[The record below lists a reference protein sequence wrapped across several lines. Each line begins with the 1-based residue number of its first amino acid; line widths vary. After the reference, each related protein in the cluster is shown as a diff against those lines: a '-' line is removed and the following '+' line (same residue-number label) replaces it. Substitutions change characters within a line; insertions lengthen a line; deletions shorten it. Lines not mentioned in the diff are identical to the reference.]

1 MSGLQKLS
9 YLQWSTG
16 ASLLPFQRLPP
27 RDCKGWWDFLRI
39 TNMGRLHGSKLTWEQ
54 LAMVLVGRPMEGA
67 QATSRTQSLWASN
80 FCSSFHWPSSSS
92 LAGEMGG
99 RIQQAEPRRHSLTSS
114 HPTPSPPQRLHRGG
128 EATPSFWY
136 HLLSQMIAFR
146 KSQSAHEKGKFFT
159 FFFFFNKGCLLTDW
173 RQYSVGRRGK
183 GDSVSG
189 ELRLSHG
196 RQWIG

>member
-39 TNMGRLHGSKLTWEQ
+39 TNMGRLHGSELTWEQ

-99 RIQQAEPRRHSLTSS
+99 RIQQAEPRRHSLTSLPP
-114 HPTPSPPQRLHRGG
+114 HPLPTPKAPQGWRSCSIFL
-128 EATPSFWY
+128 
-136 HLLSQMIAFR
+136 IAFVE
-146 KSQSAHEKGKFFT
+146 S
-159 FFFFFNKGCLLTDW
+159 N
-173 RQYSVGRRGK
+173 
-183 GDSVSG
+183 DS
-189 ELRLSHG
+189 
-196 RQWIG
+196 I